1 MNKTSLKKSAL
12 RFLLWLVLVTIV
24 AVPAQARVYVYTG
37 NNPMAKMM
45 LDFMEVMGFIRRLPD
60 QYAANLIARNRGWS
74 GFPTSNLWGVSPY
87 TGMASLAAP
96 MAMSSM
102 LSQPGMGGWPGMGN
116 MATMPWSANS
126 MGSMP
131 YAGLNNMTPPLASI
145 SPPADNGKIEMT
157 VEELQRLLGERRQ
170 GTGISA
176 QDTSQSQ
183 PDIHAGTGKA
193 VSGNRP
199 KAASTSRVKMDALTG
214 LWMGKNRDI
223 LTITGNRF
231 IWTDPQGRIT
241 KGTFR
246 LDGDTMLVQA
256 EGAKAPAIYKVQY
269 LGNKMVATNKAG
281 FNYEFTRSQVKQPR

>member
-24 AVPAQARVYVYTG
+24 AAPAQARVYVYTG

-102 LSQPGMGGWPGMGN
+102 LSQPGMGGWPAMGS
-116 MATMPWSANS
+116 MATMPWSGNS
-126 MGSMP
+126 MSSMP
-131 YAGLNNMTPPLASI
+131 YAGLNNMTQPLASL

-170 GTGISA
+170 GSGIST
-176 QDTSQSQ
+176 QDTSQSL
-183 PDIHAGTGKA
+183 PGIHAETGKTVNDGGFKA
-193 VSGNRP
+193 VP
-199 KAASTSRVKMDALTG
+199 TPRVKMDALTG
-214 LWMGKNRDI
+214 LWMGKNRDV

-231 IWTDPQGRIT
+231 IWTDPKGRIT

-246 LDGDTMLVQA
+246 LNGDTMLVQA
-256 EGAKAPAIYKVQY
+256 EGAKTPAVYKVRY
-269 LGNKMVATNKAG
+269 LGDRMVATNKAG
-281 FNYEFTRSQVKQPR
+281 FNYEFTRSRVKQPR